1 MNFVPTSRFNLFQT
15 LLDVN
20 KFMRTLTV
28 KKHFFKED
36 NGDLQTSHLNS
47 DIGSTSKR
55 ANNESSLHLNFK
67 EQLTISTLTELEYLN
82 MTPERN
88 IESIAVTTSN
98 PSFYP
103 ISSRGNC
110 FSAFQHKVEQE
121 LAELERTSTKFKS
134 KKSNLS
140 YKERVALKELQ
151 NNKEI
156 IIKKADKGDMDKCE
170 QCPEDEWPNSRNSAC
185 LKRPL
190 DFLSFQDVLGILL
203 ILLIVILYVC
213 SVIILVIFIT
223 YRETPIVKGNNRDLS
238 YTILISLML
247 SFLCSLLFIGN
258 PTRLTCLLQNIIFNL
273 IFTVA
278 VSSILAKTI
287 TVLIAF
293 NVTKPRS
300 RFRLRLRKMSH
311 VFIVFCFIGE
321 LGICI
326 CWLHFYPP
334 YPARD
339 SVSKPGILIL
349 YCNVGSHVIFY
360 LALGYNSFF
369 ALLCFLVAYFAKK
382 LPDRFNE
389 ALHITFSMLVF
400 CSVWISF
407 IPAYVSTKGKFMTAT
422 QVFAILASSTGL
434 LGLIFF
440 PKCFIIIFRPELNI
454 KTSLYIRS

>member
-1 MNFVPTSRFNLFQT
+1 M
-15 LLDVN
+15 
-20 KFMRTLTV
+20 
-28 KKHFFKED
+28 E
-36 NGDLQTSHLNS
+36 
-47 DIGSTSKR
+47 
-55 ANNESSLHLNFK
+55 
-67 EQLTISTLTELEYLN
+67 
-82 MTPERN
+82 
-88 IESIAVTTSN
+88 
-98 PSFYP
+98 
-103 ISSRGNC
+103 
-110 FSAFQHKVEQE
+110 
-121 LAELERTSTKFKS
+121 
-134 KKSNLS
+134 
-140 YKERVALKELQ
+140 
-151 NNKEI
+151 
-156 IIKKADKGDMDKCE
+156 KCE
-170 QCPEDEWPNSRNSAC
+170 QCPEDEWPNSRHTAC

-190 DFLSFQDVLGILL
+190 DFLSFEDPLGTLL
-203 ILLIVILYVC
+203 SLLVVILNVC

-223 YRETPIVKGNNRDLS
+223 YRETPIVKANNRDLS

-247 SFLCSLLFIGN
+247 SFLCSLLFIGY

-273 IFTVA
+273 VFAVA

-293 NVTKPRS
+293 SVSKPNL
-300 RFRLRLRKMSH
+300 RFTIRLSKISNML
-311 VFIVFCFIGE
+311 IVFCFIGE

-326 CWLHFYPP
+326 CWLHFYTP

-407 IPAYVSTKGKFMTAT
+407 IPAYVSTKGKYMTAV

-434 LGLIFF
+434 LGFIFF
-440 PKCFIIIFRPELNI
+440 PIGFILIFRPDLNV
-454 KTSLYIRS
+454 KKSVYIRS